1 MRPVTTLTLALLI
14 SIGGCKPE
22 REEAARTQ
30 TTESQADRLMF
41 PESAAAAADPAV
53 NRAVREALLACIDD
67 DYDRFRASWSTAEPP
82 MKRRKFK
89 RYWQP
94 VRTIHVRRVQSM
106 RHAQDGRLLYYVDA
120 AIEFGVGGR
129 EPRRDVIFLVV
140 RENDT
145 WRLARAPK
153 SLVNQVRGE
162 QGQDAEP

>member
-14 SIGGCKPE
+14 PIGGCEPE
-22 REEAARTQ
+22 RKEATRP
-30 TTESQADRLMF
+30 EPDEPRADRLMF
-41 PESAAAAADPAV
+41 PESAAAADPAV
-53 NRAVREALLACIDD
+53 NRAVREALIACIDD

-82 MKRRKFK
+82 MKRRKFE

-94 VRTIHVRRVQSM
+94 VRTIRVRRVQPM

-120 AIEFGVGGR
+120 AIEFGVGAR